1 MKKKILICGATGFI
15 GKNIALN
22 FCLNK
27 TYKVFCT
34 YNKKKPYFNKNINWI
49 KIDLRKRNKLDRVT
63 KDIDIIIQAAA
74 TTSGVKAIIQKPY
87 EHVTD
92 NVILNSLLLES
103 AYRNKV
109 KHFIFFS
116 CSVMYQSSKKPLRE
130 SDFDPNNKIHQN
142 YFGAANTKLYIEKL
156 CNFYSRI
163 GITKF
168 TCIRHSNIY
177 GPNDKF
183 DLQKGHFLAATIKK
197 VFSKKEEIIVW
208 GDGSERRDLLHVS
221 DLINFVKLVIKNQKV
236 KFRIYNCGYG
246 KSFSIKELISKIIFF
261 SKKDKK
267 LIFDKFKPTIKTF
280 VCLNSGL
287 AFRELKWKKKINID
301 EGIQSTIKWYN
312 KNYNE

>member
-1 MKKKILICGATGFI
+1 MKKNILICGATGFI

-22 FCLNK
+22 LCLNK

-49 KIDLRKRNKLDRVT
+49 KIDLRKRNKLDSAT

-130 SDFDPNNKIHQN
+130 SDFDPNNEIHPN

-197 VFSKKEEIIVW
+197 VFSKKKEIIVW

-221 DLINFVKLVIKNQKV
+221 DLINFIKLVIKNQKA

-267 LIFDKFKPTIKTF
+267 IIFDKFKPTIQTF

>member
-1 MKKKILICGATGFI
+1 MKKNILICGATGFI

-22 FCLNK
+22 LCLNK

-34 YNKKKPYFNKNINWI
+34 YNKKKSYFNKNINWI

-74 TTSGVKAIIQKPY
+74 TTSGVKTIIQKPY

-116 CSVMYQSSKKPLRE
+116 CSVMYQSSKKSLRE
-130 SDFDPNNKIHQN
+130 SDFDPNNEIHQN

-177 GPNDKF
+177 GQNDKF

-197 VFSKKEEIIVW
+197 VFSKKKEIIVW
-208 GDGSERRDLLHVS
+208 GDGSERRDLLHVN

-246 KSFSIKELISKIIFF
+246 KSFSIKELLSKIIYF

-267 LIFDKFKPTIKTF
+267 VIFDKLKPTIKTF
-280 VCLNSGL
+280 VCLNSAL
-287 AFRELKWKKKINID
+287 AYKELKWKKKININ
-301 EGIQSTIKWYN
+301 EGIQNTIKWYSD
-312 KNYNE
+312 NYNK